1 MYKVKFFLIFFPSIL
16 FSLSYILS
24 SNGLSYPQ
32 WEHGRTEIE
41 MEDINNDGKIDLLTI
56 GDHGS
61 PYVNTQEHG
70 IMVYFGDGYGNWQ
83 NYMNGDFGYGGIA
96 IGDVNNDGVKDAG
109 YAMHHNY
116 SNNDFGD
123 QLIEVALGDGTG
135 MNWIPWDDSLA
146 DEGQNWGMF
155 ATDFADINNDG
166 FLDIGSVS
174 FGCCDG
180 IHIYKNNNDGTW
192 TRTFG
197 FLGGNSDMHFVF
209 GDINNDGNIDFVV
222 SHQYGTV
229 YFGDGQGNF
238 TNADFNLPPGG
249 SLGRK
254 GVSLGD
260 VDNDG
265 GMDLAF
271 INTNGGI
278 EVWCYKEEQSS
289 WVSYSG
295 NLPSTGNFQAT
306 QLFDMN
312 LDGYIDVCA
321 YGNGTFSLYLGN
333 GNGNWAYETGIT
345 LPSPGSLSAFRVG
358 RDADHNGFPDL
369 VIIADS
375 GSGFTYR
382 NKVKFFKEAS
392 IPSQIQIKPV
402 YPRGGEKL
410 YAGSVRFIDWISA
423 VPQGQGLIKLEISLT
438 GPNGPWYLI
447 ASNLPDNGRY
457 QWKIPSNYSS
467 NNCYIRYTLKVQN
480 DSIVAITQNAFSI
493 IPSVDIKD
501 KYRLIGIKEFKE
513 GIFIDEMGRILKYRN
528 SFTPGIYFY
537 KRGLKISKI
546 LFITYE
552 SWFFNRFKQR

>member
-1 MYKVKFFLIFFPSIL
+1 MNIIFYFL
-16 FSLSYILS
+16 FSLSYVLS

-32 WEHGRTEIE
+32 WEEGRTEIE

-83 NYMNGDFGYGGIA
+83 NYMNGNFGYGGIA
-96 IGDVNNDGVKDAG
+96 IGDVNNDGYKDAG

-146 DEGQNWGMF
+146 DEGQSWGMF
-155 ATDFADINNDG
+155 GTDFADINNDG
-166 FLDIGSVS
+166 LLDIGSVS

-180 IHIYKNNNDGTW
+180 IHVYKNNGNGTW
-192 TRTFG
+192 ARTFG

-209 GDINNDGNIDFVV
+209 GDINNDGNMDFAV

-229 YFGDGQGNF
+229 YFGNGEGNF
-238 TNADFNLPPGG
+238 VNADLNLPPGG

-271 INTNGGI
+271 INTSGGI
-278 EVWCYKEEQSS
+278 EVWCYSENQGQ
-289 WVSYSG
+289 WISYSG
-295 NLPSTGNFQAT
+295 NLPSTGNFEAT

-312 LDGYIDVCA
+312 LDGYVDVCA
-321 YGNGTFSLYLGN
+321 YGNRTFSLYLGN
-333 GNGNWAYETGIT
+333 GSGNWTYETGLT
-345 LPSPGSLSAFRVG
+345 LPSPGYLSAFRVG

-375 GSGFTYR
+375 GSWFVYR

-402 YPRGGEKL
+402 YPRGGERFR
-410 YAGSVRFIDWISA
+410 AGSVRFIDWISA
-423 VPQGQGLIKLEISLT
+423 VPQGQGTVKLEISLS
-438 GPNGPWYLI
+438 GPNGPWELI
-447 ASNLPDNGRY
+447 ANNLPDNGRY
-457 QWKIPSNYSS
+457 QWIIPLNYSS

-480 DSIVAITQNAFSI
+480 DSVTIITPNAFSI
-493 IPSVDIKD
+493 IPVSSRENFKIVEVPKFKGNFLID
-501 KYRLIGIKEFKE
+501 KA
-513 GIFIDEMGRILKYRN
+513 GRIFVKDCVNILK
-528 SFTPGIYFY
+528 PEIYFIIDKGNVKKTFY
-537 KRGLKISKI
+537 LKKGL
-546 LFITYE
+546 
-552 SWFFNRFKQR
+552 